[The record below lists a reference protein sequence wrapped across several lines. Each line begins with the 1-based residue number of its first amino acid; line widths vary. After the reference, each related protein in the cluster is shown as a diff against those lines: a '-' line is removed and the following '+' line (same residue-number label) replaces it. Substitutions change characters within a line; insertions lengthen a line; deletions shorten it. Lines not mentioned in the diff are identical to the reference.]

1 MSTTPALSNNPA
13 ARFLET
19 AQASRPKGY
28 TESNQVRVR
37 AAVTKRS
44 EAPQVAKALNRLDK
58 VLDSGKDLKAE
69 VPRGFY
75 INIQV

>member
-1 MSTTPALSNNPA
+1 MSTTPVLTNNPA
-13 ARFLET
+13 GRFLESVQT
-19 AQASRPKGY
+19 SRPKGY
-28 TESNQVRVR
+28 GESHQVRVR

-58 VLDSGKDLKAE
+58 ILDSGRDLKAE

-75 INIQV
+75 VNIQV

>member
-1 MSTTPALSNNPA
+1 MSTTPAISNNPA

-19 AQASRPKGY
+19 AQTGRPKGY
-28 TESNQVRVR
+28 AESNRVRVR

-58 VLDSGKDLKAE
+58 VLDSGKDMKTD

>member
-1 MSTTPALSNNPA
+1 MSMPPAISNNPA
-13 ARFLET
+13 ARFLESAPT
-19 AQASRPKGY
+19 SRPKGY
-28 TESNQVRVR
+28 SESNQVRVR

-58 VLDSGKDLKAE
+58 VLDSGKDLKTE